1 MMMKQKKKASVIAFY
16 LPQFH
21 PIQENDKWWGKG
33 FTEWTNV
40 AKAKPLFRGHYQPR
54 VPADLGFYDLRLPEI
69 REAQAQLA
77 REAGIDAFCYWH
89 YWFGSGKQ
97 LMEWPLQE
105 VVRMKQPDFP
115 FCLGWANHTWYKKQW
130 NSQVSRFS
138 QEKLIEQTYPGIAD
152 IDEHFYKM
160 LPVFLDSR
168 YFRLHDKLVFLIYD
182 PSSIPHLEQFIERWQ
197 ELAVRNNLPGFYFIA
212 QVDAISINAESNK
225 LFDAINYDCIR
236 NLFNNS
242 RIRRLVAY
250 TIKRPIVKPYKSL
263 LRKYDLSAIKPN
275 RVYPTIY
282 PNWDV
287 SPRIGYIASVLH
299 KSTPQLF
306 EQHVNQILNTLVDK
320 PNDDKVI
327 FLKSWNEWAEG
338 NYMEPDLKFGKE
350 YIYALRRAI
359 YE

>member
-115 FCLGWANHTWYKKQW
+115 FCLGWA
-130 NSQVSRFS
+130 
-138 QEKLIEQTYPGIAD
+138 
-152 IDEHFYKM
+152 FYKM